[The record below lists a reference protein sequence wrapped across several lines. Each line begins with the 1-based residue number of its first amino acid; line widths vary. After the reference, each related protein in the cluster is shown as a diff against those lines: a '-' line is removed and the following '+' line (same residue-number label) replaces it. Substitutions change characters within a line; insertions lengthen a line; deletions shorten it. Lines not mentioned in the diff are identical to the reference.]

1 MSNYREFVGK
11 NVEKALEA
19 ASKSLNLPKEKIK
32 HDVISFGSSGIF
44 GLVGVKKAKIRVAL
58 PEGGGSNGKR
68 GAGSGASSATSAAVQ
83 DILSSTFG
91 DAGTKKGSGSKEKA
105 VKKAPKRESAPKRER
120 GSAGGGGPKKEAAP
134 KKAQE
139 SQRTPAPKKDESQP
153 PNVKTPSAGNGKPV
167 DPEIIDYGSSILQ
180 GVVDYLTDDAVINV
194 DQNDERTIYNITG
207 GNAAVLIGKRGQ
219 TLEAI
224 QYLLEKI
231 VNKKNGGRVRV
242 LVDVEGYLD
251 TRKENLER
259 LAGRLSE
266 KAVRVGKPMTIG
278 QMNAHDR
285 RIVHLCLKEN
295 TNVRTQSIG
304 EGYYRK
310 LMIFPKKRRRNNR

>member
-1 MSNYREFVGK
+1 MSSYREFVGK

-19 ASKSLNLPKEKIK
+19 ASQSLDLPKEKIK

-58 PEGGGSNGKR
+58 PEGQAKKGRTGKGRDTGGLS
-68 GAGSGASSATSAAVQ
+68 ASSTSAAVQ

-91 DAGTKKGSGSKEKA
+91 DAGTKKEEAKANKAGSKK
-105 VKKAPKRESAPKRER
+105 VPKP
-120 GSAGGGGPKKEAAP
+120 
-134 KKAQE
+134 AQE
-139 SQRTPAPKKDESQP
+139 PASKAS
-153 PNVKTPSAGNGKPV
+153 GNGHGTGKV
-167 DPEIIDYGSSILQ
+167 LDEEITSFGTSILQ
-180 GVVDYLTDDAVINV
+180 NIVDYITVDAAISV
-194 DQNDERTIYNITG
+194 DQNEERTIYNITG

-231 VNKKNGGRVRV
+231 INKKNGGRVRV

-251 TRKENLER
+251 TRRENLER
-259 LAGRLSE
+259 LAGRLAE
-266 KAVRVGKPMTIG
+266 KAARVGKPMTIG

-285 RIVHLCLKEN
+285 RIVHLHLKEN
-295 TNVRTQSIG
+295 NDVRTQSIG

-310 LMIFPKKRRRNNR
+310 LMIFPKKRRRHGR

>member
-1 MSNYREFVGK
+1 MSKYREFVGK

-19 ASKSLNLPKEKIK
+19 ACQELNTPKEQLK

-44 GLVGVKKAKIRVAL
+44 GLVGVRKAKIRVEIHEAV
-58 PEGGGSNGKR
+58 PQKGAVKGGGR
-68 GAGSGASSATSAAVQ
+68 GETARGSATSEAVQ

-91 DAGTKKGSGSKEKA
+91 DAGKVAQTPKQ
-105 VKKAPKRESAPKRER
+105 APAET
-120 GSAGGGGPKKEAAP
+120 
-134 KKAQE
+134 
-139 SQRTPAPKKDESQP
+139 RTD
-153 PNVKTPSAGNGKPV
+153 GKPGFSSV
-167 DPEIIDYGSSILQ
+167 APEPLDEALTSYGEKILKTL
-180 GVVDYLTDDAVINV
+180 VDYITDDAQISI
-194 DQNDERTIYNITG
+194 DQDAERTIYNIKG

-231 VNKKNGGRVRV
+231 INKKNGGRVRV

-251 TRKENLER
+251 TRKDNLEKLAVR
-259 LAGRLSE
+259 LAE
-266 KAVRVGKPMTIG
+266 KAARVGKPMTIG

-285 RIVHLCLKEN
+285 RIVHLHLKEN
-295 TNVRTQSIG
+295 SEVRTQSIG

-310 LMIFPKKRRRNNR
+310 LMIFPKKRRKTRR

>member
-19 ASKSLNLPKEKIK
+19 ASQSLDVPKEKIK

-58 PEGGGSNGKR
+58 PEGRALKGRAGKGRDTGGY
-68 GAGSGASSATSAAVQ
+68 AASSTSAAVQ

-91 DAGTKKGSGSKEKA
+91 DAGTKKEAKANEAGSKKVSE
-105 VKKAPKRESAPKRER
+105 
-120 GSAGGGGPKKEAAP
+120 
-134 KKAQE
+134 
-139 SQRTPAPKKDESQP
+139 PAPEPTSKA
-153 PNVKTPSAGNGKPV
+153 NGNGYGTGKAL
-167 DPEIIDYGSSILQ
+167 DEEITSFGTSILQ
-180 GVVDYLTDDAVINV
+180 NIVDYITADAAISV
-194 DQNDERTIYNITG
+194 DQNQERTIYNITG

-231 VNKKNGGRVRV
+231 INKKNGGRVRV

-251 TRKENLER
+251 TRRENLER
-259 LAGRLSE
+259 LAGRLAE
-266 KAVRVGKPMTIG
+266 KAARVGKPMTIG

-285 RIVHLCLKEN
+285 RIVHLHLKEN
-295 TNVRTQSIG
+295 TDVRTQSIG

-310 LMIFPKKRRRNNR
+310 LMIFPKKRRRNG

>member
-1 MSNYREFVGK
+1 MSNFREFVGK

-19 ASKSLNLPKEKIK
+19 ASKELGVPKEKVK

-44 GLVGVKKAKIRVAL
+44 GLVGVKKAKIRVTL
-58 PEGGGSNGKR
+58 PEGDQNASMADDLEPN
-68 GAGSGASSATSAAVQ
+68 AASSVTSAAVE

-91 DAGTKKGSGSKEKA
+91 DAGKVKA
-105 VKKAPKRESAPKRER
+105 AVTEEEDDQKA
-120 GSAGGGGPKKEAAP
+120 AAP
-134 KKAQE
+134 VE
-139 SQRTPAPKKDESQP
+139 NR
-153 PNVKTPSAGNGKPV
+153 NGELMDKELV
-167 DPEIIDYGSSILQ
+167 DFGLYILRNIIDYIS
-180 GVVDYLTDDAVINV
+180 DDADITV
-194 DQNDERTIYNITG
+194 DQTDERTIYNISG

-224 QYLLEKI
+224 QYLVEKI
-231 VNKKNGGRVRV
+231 INKKNGARARV

-259 LAGRLSE
+259 LAGRLAE
-266 KAVRVGKPMTIG
+266 KAARVGKPMTIG

-285 RIVHLCLKEN
+285 RIVHIHLKEN
-295 TNVRTQSIG
+295 SDVRTQSIG

-310 LMIFPKKRRRNNR
+310 LMIFPKRRRRGRR

>member
-19 ASKSLNLPKEKIK
+19 ASKELNLPKDKIK

-44 GLVGVKKAKIRVAL
+44 GLVGVKKAKIRVSL
-58 PEGGGSNGKR
+58 PKNGSVEETATQDTHRQRADGPV
-68 GAGSGASSATSAAVQ
+68 ADTSAAVQ

-91 DAGTKKGSGSKEKA
+91 DAGTSKTKSSRPE
-105 VKKAPKRESAPKRER
+105 PE
-120 GSAGGGGPKKEAAP
+120 
-134 KKAQE
+134 
-139 SQRTPAPKKDESQP
+139 
-153 PNVKTPSAGNGKPV
+153 TPSAPTTSRTAEAHRRNVQPIDDDLVRFGK
-167 DPEIIDYGSSILQ
+167 DILKTI
-180 GVVDYLTDDAVINV
+180 VDYISEDAQIRI
-194 DQNDERTIYNITG
+194 DQSDERTIYNVNG

-259 LAGRLSE
+259 LASRLAE
-266 KAVRVGKPMTIG
+266 KAARVGKPMTIG

-285 RIVHLCLKEN
+285 RIVHLHLKEN
-295 TNVRTQSIG
+295 TDVRTQSIG

-310 LMIFPKKRRRNNR
+310 LMIFPKRRRRGRR

>member
-1 MSNYREFVGK
+1 MSKFREFDGK

-19 ASKSLNLPKEKIK
+19 ASRELDLPKEKIK

-44 GLVGVKKAKIRVAL
+44 GLVGVKKAKIRVTL
-58 PEGGGSNGKR
+58 PEQNTRHPKATSSRKASN
-68 GAGSGASSATSAAVQ
+68 ATSAAVQ

-91 DAGTKKGSGSKEKA
+91 DAGK
-105 VKKAPKRESAPKRER
+105 VKRDAPSSEEENL
-120 GSAGGGGPKKEAAP
+120 G
-134 KKAQE
+134 AQA
-139 SQRTPAPKKDESQP
+139 SLKPNGQPLDE
-153 PNVKTPSAGNGKPV
+153 
-167 DPEIIDYGSSILQ
+167 EIIRYGTDILKTI
-180 GVVDYLTDDAVINV
+180 VSHITEDAKISV
-194 DQNDERTIYNITG
+194 DQNEERIIFNISG

-231 VNKKNGGRVRV
+231 INKKNGGRVWV

-259 LAGRLSE
+259 LAGRLAE
-266 KAVRVGKPMTIG
+266 KATRIGKPMTIG

-285 RIVHLCLKEN
+285 RIVHIHLKEN
-295 TNVRTQSIG
+295 AHVRTQSIG

-310 LMIFPKKRRRNNR
+310 LMIFPKRRRKGRR